1 MNQTTTKRGPL
12 IPPPDTT
19 DKLAIRA
26 YYVEQITDLLDTG
39 PMSAPELI
47 ELTGV
52 IRSTMH
58 SYLRYMEQTLLKVR
72 RSGERKDRQV
82 LWEIGISPELGNS
95 DDEDLLAIAPKRPV
109 APAEQVGMWRDGLVA
124 ALFGAPW
131 REMAC

>member
-1 MNQTTTKRGPL
+1 MNETTIKSRPR

-26 YYVEQITDLLDTG
+26 YYVEWITELLDTG
-39 PMSAPELI
+39 PMSVPDLI
-47 ELTGV
+47 KLTGV
-52 IRSTMH
+52 LRSTMH

-82 LWEIGISPELGNS
+82 LWEIGVSPDLGNA
-95 DDEDLLAIAPKRPV
+95 DDEDLLAIAPKRPM

-124 ALFGAPW
+124 AFFGQAHGVQ
-131 REMAC
+131 A